1 MPNILGVSD
10 SLVLISNN
18 EKGAV
23 VDTQYNIIV
32 ETGDA
37 RELFASKDWQKYD
50 GELTQA
56 VVDLAEGALTSLDI
70 KIVASAGRLYTIPKG
85 VQNEAKKALEWHKEH
100 HRGGTPVGMHTARLL
115 SKGGQIGLQKVRHI
129 AKYFPRHEVVFSRSS
144 PSAKSNCCS

>member
-85 VQNEAKKALEWHKEH
+85 VQNEAKKALE
-100 HRGGTPVGMHTARLL
+100 
-115 SKGGQIGLQKVRHI
+115 
-129 AKYFPRHEVVFSRSS
+129 
-144 PSAKSNCCS
+144 